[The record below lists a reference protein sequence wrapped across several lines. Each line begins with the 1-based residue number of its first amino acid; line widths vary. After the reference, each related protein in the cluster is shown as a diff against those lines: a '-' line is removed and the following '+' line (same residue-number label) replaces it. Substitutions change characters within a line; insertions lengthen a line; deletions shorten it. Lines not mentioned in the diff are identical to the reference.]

1 MAIKNVLKHEETVDV
16 EAMAKMTD
24 ETDVK
29 APKRR
34 FALPW
39 AKKSDPSMKID
50 WIAPSRVLVS
60 AVEFVPFSV
69 ILGVACWGLAFATDK
84 VVTYVLGLLG

>member
-1 MAIKNVLKHEETVDV
+1 MAIKNVLKREETIDV
-16 EAMAKMTD
+16 ETVVEMTNESD
-24 ETDVK
+24 TK
-29 APKRR
+29 AHKRR

-50 WIAPSRVLVS
+50 WIAPSRALVS

-69 ILGVACWGLAFATDK
+69 VLGVACWGLAFATDK
-84 VVTYVLGLLG
+84 VVTCVLGLLG